1 MKVLALTKYGPLAA
15 STRQRILLY
24 GPALAAAGI
33 ELEVSPL
40 LYDTYVRR
48 LAEGLRQS
56 KLDIA
61 AAYVRRLQAVAGARR
76 YDAIWVYA
84 EAFPYLPGPFEQLVG
99 WSGGP
104 VVVDWDDAFFHMYD
118 SHPRRAVRAALGRK
132 MSALL
137 RSASAVTCGNDY
149 LREYAER
156 YCERTLVVPTVVDTE
171 RYVPLARRH
180 QPDGRTLIG
189 WMGSPS
195 TWRNVRP
202 LLPLLEQLVRESGAR
217 FRAIGAGPAARQ
229 DCFEGMELAE
239 WSEATEIAEV
249 QAMDIGIMPLEDL
262 PFEQGKCGYK
272 LIQYMACGVPVVAS
286 PVGVN
291 TAIVRAGAN
300 GLLAG
305 DLAEWRDSL
314 LRLLADPD
322 LRVRWGAAGRQ
333 DAVARYSLSSQAPRV
348 TQLFQS
354 LDSPRVG

>member
-1 MKVLALTKYGPLAA
+1 MAA

-24 GPALAAAGI
+24 RPTLAAAGI

-40 LYDTYVRR
+40 LDDTYVRR

-56 KLDIA
+56 KLGIA
-61 AAYVRRLQAVAGARR
+61 AAYARRLRTVASARG

-84 EAFPYLPGPFEQLVG
+84 EAFPYLPGLFEKLVG
-99 WSGGP
+99 WAGRP
-104 VVVDWDDAFFHMYD
+104 VVVDWDDAFFHIYD
-118 SHPRRAVRAALGRK
+118 SHPRSAVRAVLGRK
-132 MSALL
+132 MTALL
-137 RSASAVTCGNDY
+137 RSASAVTCGNEY

-156 YCERTLVVPTVVDTE
+156 YCERTLVVPTVVDTD
-171 RYVPLARRH
+171 RYVPPTRRH

-202 LLPLLEQLVRESGAR
+202 LLPLLEQLVRENGAR
-217 FRAIGAGPAARQ
+217 FRAIGAGPDARQ

-262 PFEQGKCGYK
+262 PFEKGKCGYK

-291 TAIVRAGAN
+291 TAIVKAGVN
-300 GLLAG
+300 GLLAS
-305 DLAEWRDSL
+305 DMDAWRASL

-322 LRVRWGAAGRQ
+322 LRARWGSAGRQ
-333 DAVARYSLSSQAPRV
+333 DAVVRFSLSSQAPRV

-354 LDSPRVG
+354 LPPRAIRRED